1 MKFEKE
7 KPTVSVEVRMTEAER
22 ESLKKLAKT
31 NGLTMSKLI
40 RRALDAY
47 IKTLEQIKE
56 EEEA

>member
-22 ESLKKLAKT
+22 DSLKKLAKT

-56 EEEA
+56 GEEA